1 MFRRTRVEL
10 LSVAILPLGL
20 GLAATDAPSD
30 AAEAEVLR
38 VAATAGPVSF
48 ARQVLPI
55 FESTCADCHGA
66 ETQEVELMLTTYDD
80 VMKGSEYGP
89 VVEAGDPSA
98 SILLDM
104 VSAGEMPQDAPALE
118 ADQIALIRT
127 WIEQGA
133 QDN

>member
-1 MFRRTRVEL
+1 MLRRNRVEL

-20 GLAATDAPSD
+20 GLVVSEAPRAA
-30 AAEAEVLR
+30 AAHAVQPA
-38 VAATAGPVSF
+38 VQQGPVSF

-55 FESTCADCHGA
+55 FQETCAECHGA
-66 ETQEVELMLTTYDD
+66 ETQEVELRLTTYEE

-89 VVEAGDPSA
+89 VVEAGDPTG

-104 VSAGEMPQDAPALE
+104 VAAGEMPQDAPALE
-118 ADQIALIRT
+118 ADQIALIRG

-133 QDN
+133 QNN